1 MPQNITGVGAG
12 TVQSNQVNDPNVNH
26 MRGRNVFP
34 QSFMHPSTC
43 RYGEVDPV
51 LAFKAE
57 RGDVIPYKFVTDLNT
72 FTMAAPLKSSV
83 DMYSA
88 AFKVPMQALYP
99 RNWDIMQPI
108 PNKGDDVPDDTRCL
122 FSPQSFGYALSN
134 GIVSAL
140 GSSSTLQYA
149 IRNVFLQEL
158 VYSAGSIFA
167 KLNYHYNS
175 SLFNVVS
182 NGDALAYL
190 NFDRYFDNYF
200 APWLKELLIS
210 VADGNKVVLRHYSN
224 ETPDYVVSDSKDVVG
239 LKYAVNTYCIS
250 VRRAFELLRTGEY
263 NLVIPSSLEE
273 KFTSFPR
280 WAVTGNSLP
289 VNIEPIIAYKCACSH
304 FFTNPKIDFIYSWE
318 LFRDAQQSLVYGE
331 DGTVPTFVWNGINKQ
346 YDVFSQKVL
355 TDANVVLSSP
365 NAPEYFDH
373 SSFWFNLFSFSRS
386 LRYGDYFTGVH
397 PEPLA
402 VGDVN
407 APVVDSSVNA
417 IEMVE
422 KIQLS
427 RLLNKVNIAG
437 PRKDDQL
444 VAMYGGPLPEAP
456 KDVPIRLSLEKFNV
470 TGFEVNNTGDL
481 QAQSIND
488 SSKNITTTNL
498 RLTDSKFMFEV
509 AIDEPCWLIV
519 VQYFEAHRIYSKTM
533 DRFAFHRDRFD
544 DFQPELQYIGD
555 QEVYT
560 QELDAVGGSEVAF
573 AYNLRNMEYK
583 QRYSYASGGFID
595 YLPSW
600 LFITDNNDG
609 NPPMPNITPE
619 YIRSSPSEFD
629 RFYKSLLGWS
639 LAGYFHFITTNTN
652 VLAPYR
658 QMVYAPEILA

>member
-1 MPQNITGVGAG
+1 MPKNITGLGAG
-12 TVQSNQVNDPNVNH
+12 TVQTNNVNNPNVDH

-72 FTMAAPLKSSV
+72 FTMAAPLKSEV

-99 RNWDIMQPI
+99 RNWDIMQPF

-122 FSPQSFGYALSN
+122 FRPLNFAKSLSDGINAGLADGSFK
-134 GIVSAL
+134 V
-140 GSSSTLQYA
+140 
-149 IRNVFLQEL
+149 IRNVFLLEL
-158 VYSAGSIFA
+158 IFSAGSLFS
-167 KLNYHYNS
+167 KFNYHFDSFKFSVKTGNQ
-175 SLFNVVS
+175 VS
-182 NGDALAYL
+182 N
-190 NFDRYFDNYF
+190 NVSFDRYFDNHF
-200 APWLKELLIS
+200 APWLNNLFKTYAIIL
-210 VADGNKVVLRHYSN
+210 VHYGS
-224 ETPDYVVSDSKDVVG
+224 ESPDYRVTPVPELIGTKFSANG
-239 LKYAVNTYCIS
+239 YYIS
-250 VRRAFELLRTGEY
+250 TRRAFELLRTGEY
-263 NLVIPSSLEE
+263 NITSPNIDSSVWD
-273 KFTSFPR
+273 SFPV
-280 WAVTGNSLP
+280 WSVTGGSSYL
-289 VNIEPIIAYKCACSH
+289 NIEPLVAYKSACTH
-304 FFTNPKIDFIYSWE
+304 FFTNPKIDYVYSWE

-331 DGTVPTFVWNGINKQ
+331 DGLIPTFVWNGVNKQ
-346 YDVFSQKVL
+346 YDVFSQR
-355 TDANVVLSSP
+355 VLSDAMSDLADFDSP
-365 NAPEYFDH
+365 TYFDH
-373 SSFWFNLFSFSRS
+373 SSFWFNLLSFSRS

-444 VAMYGGPLPEAP
+444 VSMYGGPLPEAP

-470 TGFEVNNTGDL
+470 SGFEVNNTGDL
-481 QAQSIND
+481 QAQSIED

-509 AIDEPCWLIV
+509 SIDEPCWLVV

-544 DFQPELQYIGD
+544 DFQPDLQYIGD

-560 QELDAVGGSEVAF
+560 QELDAAGGSEVAF

-609 NPPMPNITPE
+609 NPPMPYITPE

>member
-1 MPQNITGVGAG
+1 MPKNITGVGAG
-12 TVQSNQVNDPNVNH
+12 TVQSNKVNEPNVNH

-57 RGDVIPYKFVTDLNT
+57 RGDVVPYKFVTDLNT
-72 FTMAAPLKSSV
+72 FTMAAPLKSEV

-88 AFKVPMQALYP
+88 AFKVPMEALYP
-99 RNWDIMQPI
+99 RNWDIMQPF
-108 PNKGDDVPDDTRCL
+108 PTKGDDVPEDTRCL
-122 FSPQSFGYALSN
+122 FSPQSFGYSLYQ
-134 GIVSAL
+134 GITSAL
-140 GSSSTLQYA
+140 GSKNLNA
-149 IRNVFLQEL
+149 VIRNVFLLEL
-158 VYSAGSIFA
+158 IYSAGSLFA
-167 KLNYHYNS
+167 KFNYHFNS
-175 SLFNVVS
+175 SRFNVVQEDE
-182 NGDALAYL
+182 NLG
-190 NFDRYFDNYF
+190 NFTFDHYFDNYF
-200 APWLKELLIS
+200 APWLN
-210 VADGNKVVLRHYSN
+210 VVFADQNATLSHYGN
-224 ETPDYVVSDSKDVVG
+224 ETPDYRVTKDIKSIGSKFAQNG
-239 LKYAVNTYCIS
+239 YYIS
-250 VRRAFELLRTGEY
+250 QRRAFELLRSGEY
-263 NLVIPSSLEE
+263 ILSIPPVFIPGLLE
-273 KFTSFPR
+273 TFPK
-280 WAVTGNSLP
+280 WAVTGQASYL
-289 VNIEPIIAYKCACSH
+289 NIEPIVAYKCACTH
-304 FFTNPKIDFIYSWE
+304 FFTNPKIDYVYSWE

-331 DGTVPTFVWNGINKQ
+331 DGLVPTFVWNGINKQ
-346 YDVFSQKVL
+346 YDVFSKNVL
-355 TDANVVLSSP
+355 DDAVPAVANPASAS
-365 NAPEYFDH
+365 YFDH
-373 SSFWFNLFSFSRS
+373 TSFWFNLFSFSRS

-417 IEMVE
+417 VEMVE
-422 KIQLS
+422 KIQLT

-481 QAQSIND
+481 QAESIND

-509 AIDEPCWLIV
+509 AIDEPCWLIA
-519 VQYFEAHRIYSKTM
+519 VQYFEAHRIYSNTL

-544 DFQPELQYIGD
+544 DFQPDLQYIGD
-555 QEVYT
+555 QEVFT

-658 QMVYAPEILA
+658 QMVYSPEILA